1 MANQNSE
8 TRNPLFLAF
17 VSVILGA
24 ALWIWGAVR
33 ADCSDPNCWHGSGF
47 LIGAGVTLVLGG
59 IGYGFIAGNR
69 K

>member
-1 MANQNSE
+1 MSNQNSE
-8 TRNPLFLAF
+8 TRNPLLWALIA
-17 VSVILGA
+17 VIIGA

-33 ADCSDPNCWHGSGF
+33 VDCSGPNCWHGSGF
-47 LIGAGVTLVLGG
+47 LIAAGVTLVLGG